1 MHLNHIK
8 ILLLFPKLLKMT
20 KKVPL
25 NTEKIAIQLDLLT
38 NITLMEFFYQEKKN
52 KFYNEL
58 NLTMLD
64 IEFKILSI
72 ILIYKNVQ

>member
-38 NITLMEFFYQEKKN
+38 NITLIEFFYQEKKQ
-52 KFYNEL
+52 
-58 NLTMLD
+58 
-64 IEFKILSI
+64 IL
-72 ILIYKNVQ
+72 